1 MSCILP
7 QNMANVQDIQV
18 FFVIPSHMKSLSET
32 QCFHALQLLPQN
44 LSIIFFEKNT
54 LFQNT
59 VSFIFLY
66 LYNFRR
72 NLIKYNFYESCSD

>member
-1 MSCILP
+1 MSCNRP
-7 QNMANVQDIQV
+7 QNMANIQDIQV

-32 QCFHALQLLPQN
+32 QWIHALRLLPQN
-44 LSIIFFEKNT
+44 LSITFFEKNT

-66 LYNFRR
+66 LQN
-72 NLIKYNFYESCSD
+72 I

>member
-1 MSCILP
+1 MSCIRP

-32 QCFHALQLLPQN
+32 QWIHALRLLPPN
-44 LSIIFFEKNT
+44 SFKKNT
-54 LFQNT
+54 LFQNN

-66 LYNFRR
+66 LQN
-72 NLIKYNFYESCSD
+72 I